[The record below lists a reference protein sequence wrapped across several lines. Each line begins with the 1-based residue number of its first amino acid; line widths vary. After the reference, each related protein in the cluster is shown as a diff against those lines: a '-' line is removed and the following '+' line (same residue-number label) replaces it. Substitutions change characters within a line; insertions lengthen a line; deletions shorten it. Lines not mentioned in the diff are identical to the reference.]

1 MVADA
6 CGGNAEVWSII
17 GLLTM
22 MLMIAVATGLMI
34 FKSALKPLCLKGV
47 RTKDITDSDGI
58 DAEKERNLAPQKR
71 KNPALVAISSS
82 LWGLTVIGYIVIGLL
97 AGLWHPGWMV
107 FLITMAVDNI
117 VEAIFEI
124 CGKKYL

>member
-1 MVADA
+1 MH
-6 CGGNAEVWSII
+6 
-17 GLLTM
+17 
-22 MLMIAVATGLMI
+22 
-34 FKSALKPLCLKGV
+34 
-47 RTKDITDSDGI
+47 TKDIIDNDGVE
-58 DAEKERNLAPQKR
+58 AEDERNLAPKKR

-82 LWGLTVIGYIVIGLL
+82 LFGVTVIGYIVIGLL

-124 CGKKYL
+124 AGKKYL